1 MYTPVNISH
10 LYSIHLQI
18 HICSGFLLQISYTLL
33 QQIVKYRIC
42 PNFIRKTP
50 PTPDINFTF
59 IEKKSKMLINYSF
72 DNQMNNTFLN
82 INEVNWILKC
92 RVVVNRTSTVFFF
105 FTSVY
110 YSVGLFHLWCM

>member
-18 HICSGFLLQISYTLL
+18 HICSAWIFFLQISYTLL
-33 QQIVKYRIC
+33 QQIAKYRIC

-59 IEKKSKMLINYSF
+59 IKKNSKMLLNYSF
-72 DNQMNNTFLN
+72 DN
-82 INEVNWILKC
+82 
-92 RVVVNRTSTVFFF
+92 
-105 FTSVY
+105 
-110 YSVGLFHLWCM
+110 